1 MFAISGKQPE
11 GAAGPQARTLRQIL
25 ARWHHPMKISES
37 LKRFRFLAFL
47 VACAVIVAAAWAFWS
62 QSLRS
67 AVVIEAGPRGAFFHE
82 TAVLIQNELK
92 QYGVDAKIVY
102 REDTV
107 KIIEDVNDKR
117 SPVDIGFISQ
127 DVGTQQYPEV
137 TAVATITLEP
147 LFIFYSAS
155 LDIKNLQD
163 LKGMRLAVSP
173 PASGT
178 RKFAEL
184 VLGLYGVN
192 SQNTTFLPINL
203 SESAEAIKL
212 GQVDAAFFEQPP
224 GSAAIKALA
233 LNPKL
238 RMLSLSQ
245 AEALASNLSFVRA
258 VTLHEGGFDYLN
270 RIPDRD
276 IRLIAIPVTLIVK
289 KDLKP
294 AIVTIVTQS
303 IKTHFRKA
311 TLVSEPG
318 EVLLINHD
326 SLAPNQHAE
335 TVLKNGLP
343 YIYRTLPFSFAAL
356 IDDFSLYI
364 GFAIFLAS
372 IYSSMNF
379 PSPKLIWRE
388 IQLKWYV
395 GKLQRLFDEVN
406 KGKKVEAED
415 QQLIEKV
422 QELLNKEEA
431 RLRKVSKLLANLQAT
446 YDR

>member
-1 MFAISGKQPE
+1 
-11 GAAGPQARTLRQIL
+11 
-25 ARWHHPMKISES
+25 
-37 LKRFRFLAFL
+37 LKRFRLLISLAAC
-47 VACAVIVAAAWAFWS
+47 VALVAAAWVFWI
-62 QSLRS
+62 QSIRS
-67 AVVIEAGPRGAFFHE
+67 TVVIEAGPKGAFFHE

-92 QYGVDAKIVY
+92 QYGVDAKIVF

-107 KIIEDVNDKR
+107 KIIDDVNDKA
-117 SPVDIGFISQ
+117 SPVDIGFVSQ

-147 LFIFYSAS
+147 LFIFYLAS

-192 SQNTTFLPINL
+192 SQNTTFLPVNL
-203 SESAEAIKL
+203 SESAEAIKM

-224 GSAAIKALA
+224 DSAAIKALA
-233 LNPKL
+233 LDPKL
-238 RMLSLSQ
+238 RMLSLPQ
-245 AEALASNLSFVRA
+245 ADALASNLSFARP
-258 VTLHEGGFDYLN
+258 VTVYGGGFDYLKG
-270 RIPDRD
+270 IPDRD

-294 AIVTIVTQS
+294 AIVTIITQS
-303 IKTHFRKA
+303 LKTHFQKA
-311 TLVSEPG
+311 TLVSKPG

-326 SLAPNQHAE
+326 SIVPNQHAE

-343 YIYRTLPFSFAAL
+343 YIYRTLPFSLAAL
-356 IDDFSLYI
+356 IDHFSLYI

-395 GKLQRLFDEVN
+395 GKLQRLFDQVSDGEN
-406 KGKKVEAED
+406 IEAQD
-415 QQLIEKV
+415 QRLMEKV
-422 QELLNKEEA
+422 RDLLDKEES
-431 RLRKVSKLLANLQAT
+431 RLRRVSKLLADLQAKLAVERPAAT
-446 YDR
+446 A

>member
-1 MFAISGKQPE
+1 
-11 GAAGPQARTLRQIL
+11 
-25 ARWHHPMKISES
+25 MKRSKS
-37 LKRFRFLAFL
+37 LKRFHFPVFL
-47 VACAVIVAAAWAFWS
+47 VACAALAVVAWVSWS
-62 QSLRS
+62 QSIRS
-67 AVVIEAGPRGAFFHE
+67 TVVIEAGPKGAFFHE
-82 TAVLIQNELK
+82 TAILLQNELK
-92 QYGVDAKIVY
+92 QYGVDTKIVY
-102 REDTV
+102 REDTT
-107 KIIEDVNDKR
+107 KIIDDVNDKA
-117 SPVDIGFISQ
+117 SPVDVGFVSQ

-173 PASGT
+173 PGSGT

-192 SQNTTFLPINL
+192 SQNATFLPVNL

-224 GSAAIKALA
+224 GNAAIKALA

-245 AEALASNLSFVRA
+245 AEALASNLSFVRP
-258 VTLHEGGFDYLN
+258 VTLHAGGFDYLDG
-270 RIPDRD
+270 IPDRD
-276 IRLIAIPVTLIVK
+276 IQLIAIPVTLIVK
-289 KDLKP
+289 KDMKP
-294 AIVTIVTQS
+294 AIVTLITQS
-303 IKTHFRKA
+303 LKTHFQKA
-311 TLVSEPG
+311 TLVSKPG

-326 SLAPNQHAE
+326 SIVANQHAE

-356 IDDFSLYI
+356 IDHFSLYI

-395 GKLQRLFDEVN
+395 RKLQRLFDEVSDRRALETEDRQLMD
-406 KGKKVEAED
+406 KVR
-415 QQLIEKV
+415 
-422 QELLNKEEA
+422 ELVNKEEA
-431 RLRKVSKLLANLQAT
+431 RLRRVSKLLADLEARHSNEHHAAT
-446 YDR
+446 RRPETTR